1 MFTKRSFFKFISLSV
16 IFLSIMSCSQLS
28 SKTSTEEIYIPYASQ
43 NELDEVKSLSEDY
56 VDYKISRKLGMLEI
70 ANFIDFAAWSSDVT
84 LSEYPVLILQSEKI
98 PLYYE
103 FQVLDGGELSGY
115 ITCNAKKKNGDPVAF
130 VSADKKIYS
139 KETGRVVKNSSCKI
153 YAANYP
159 ATICQLLSRS
169 ATTNEN
175 LTEKTEE
182 EVFYEW
188 IESLTEEDF
197 LELETTKE
205 AALAEY
211 EESKADEDNSAKQ
224 KNAYYF
230 LEPYASNA
238 RKKTFDYCVP
248 SVIEFFAKNYR
259 DDNEV
264 DITDKKIEETIEE
277 KMGDTGI
284 FMLSPKWKNTVET
297 VTLNNVTVDSFL
309 FHDFNKIKN
318 NLIKN
323 ELPVISNRSGGRS
336 VFGIFK
342 EGHCRLVTGV
352 CERQNLVAK
361 QFLWIKWNKW
371 EKTGYYYMWDNS
383 YDFTNSPTTGETE
396 YSIYKNKENGHFW
409 EKDGTWFYLGSKAL
423 VKNIIEE

>member
-43 NELDEVKSLSEDY
+43 KELDEVKSLSEDY

-84 LSEYPVLILQSEKI
+84 LSEYPVLIWQSEKI

-115 ITCNAKKKNGDPVAF
+115 ITCNANKKNGDPVAF

-139 KETGRVVKNSSCKI
+139 KETGRAVKNSSCKI

-211 EESKADEDNSAKQ
+211 EESKAEKEDRLENLWALIEEADENLLNLGDEEIQKAIKDLYFDEEDARAVLVTGEDNSAKQ

-284 FMLSPKWKNTVET
+284 FMLSPKWK
-297 VTLNNVTVDSFL
+297 
-309 FHDFNKIKN
+309 I
-318 NLIKN
+318 
-323 ELPVISNRSGGRS
+323 
-336 VFGIFK
+336 
-342 EGHCRLVTGV
+342 
-352 CERQNLVAK
+352 Q
-361 QFLWIKWNKW
+361 
-371 EKTGYYYMWDNS
+371 
-383 YDFTNSPTTGETE
+383 
-396 YSIYKNKENGHFW
+396 
-409 EKDGTWFYLGSKAL
+409 
-423 VKNIIEE
+423 

>member
-1 MFTKRSFFKFISLSV
+1 MQCK
-16 IFLSIMSCSQLS
+16 
-28 SKTSTEEIYIPYASQ
+28 E
-43 NELDEVKSLSEDY
+43 
-56 VDYKISRKLGMLEI
+56 
-70 ANFIDFAAWSSDVT
+70 
-84 LSEYPVLILQSEKI
+84 
-98 PLYYE
+98 
-103 FQVLDGGELSGY
+103 
-115 ITCNAKKKNGDPVAF
+115 KNGDSVAF

-159 ATICQLLSRS
+159 ATICQVLSRS

-284 FMLSPKWKNTVET
+284 FMLSPKWKNTVEA

-396 YSIYKNKENGHFW
+396 YSIYKNKENGHFL